1 VSPSKTLRKV
11 IALAPM
17 PPEKSAYALARY
29 SRSPDSIEESLRW
42 VHEHSSERFWEQFYF
57 AYGHGSIADLGHV
70 TICFE
75 NITELAAIHIED
87 ESLWD
92 GQAKSSRYQDFSKT
106 GVFIPEEI
114 KGSTHEKAFS
124 RIVQRLTGAYLSFY
138 EPVNSYVLGATPR
151 PESMQ
156 VNAYER
162 TMKART
168 LDVTRY
174 FLPLAS
180 YTNVGQVVSI
190 RTLEK
195 QISRLLS
202 SNIPELVAIAE
213 ELISA
218 CKSSPMSIWGQ
229 LEGVEHLTAEPL
241 APTLARYAK
250 KQPYCRDTMI
260 ELAQVSGERLH
271 FETIEKVDPV
281 DLIEAHHPI
290 DELVT
295 TLLYRV
301 SHYPYRQIL
310 GVVASW
316 SEKDKNEIIELS
328 LRRRG
333 PYDELLREFHSGYV
347 FVFDILMDIGGW
359 RDLHRHRRCQ
369 QITQELTTVHGYE
382 LSKEFTEAGL
392 EVEAKQLF
400 DTVLREINDLQGI
413 SETAKAYLLP
423 FASRMRCLF
432 KMDFAEAEYISRL
445 RTGVKGHASY
455 RRIAWMMKE
464 QLTKRYPLLGEKIKA
479 THPDVEDTLTR

>member
-1 VSPSKTLRKV
+1 MSTLRKV

-87 ESLWD
+87 EPLWD
-92 GQAKSSRYQDFSKT
+92 GQAKSSRYQNFTKT
-106 GVFIPEEI
+106 GVFIPPEI
-114 KGSTHEKAFS
+114 KNSSAETSFL
-124 RIVQRLTGAYLSFY
+124 RIAGQLTLAYDSFY
-138 EPVNSYVLGATPR
+138 EVVNAYLLQCTPR

-156 VNAYER
+156 VSSYDR
-162 TMKART
+162 TMQART

-202 SNIPELVAIAE
+202 SHIPELVAIGE
-213 ELISA
+213 ELVSA
-218 CKSSPMSIWGQ
+218 CRASPVNIWSE
-229 LEGVEHLTAEPL
+229 LEGGNHVSNEPL

-250 KQPYCRDTMI
+250 AQPYYQDTMAD
-260 ELAQVSGERLH
+260 LTQVVCERLR
-271 FETIEKVDPV
+271 FEKIEPADSVELFEP
-281 DLIEAHHPI
+281 HHPL
-290 DELVT
+290 DELVA

-301 SHYPYRQIL
+301 SQYSYRQIL
-310 GVVASW
+310 QAVESW
-316 SEKDKNEIIELS
+316 EEHTKNEIVEMS

-333 PYDELLREFHSGYV
+333 PHDELLREFHSGYA
-347 FVFDILMDIGGW
+347 FVFDILMDVGGW

-369 QITQELTTVHGYE
+369 QIPQGFTTAHGYE
-382 LSKEFTEAGL
+382 IPKEFEQAGL
-392 EVEAKQLF
+392 DTRVRKTFDGVLEAI
-400 DTVLREINDLQGI
+400 DGLQDV
-413 SETAKAYLLP
+413 SASVKSYLLP

-455 RRIAWMMKE
+455 RRIGWLMKE
-464 QLTKRYPLLGEKIKA
+464 RLAERYPFLGDQIRA
-479 THPDVEDTLTR
+479 THPNVEDTLTR

>member
-1 VSPSKTLRKV
+1 MNTSRKV

-87 ESLWD
+87 EPLWD
-92 GQAKSSRYQDFSKT
+92 GQAKSSRYQDFTKT
-106 GVFIPEEI
+106 GVFIPPEI
-114 KGSTHEKAFS
+114 KGSMTEAPFLS
-124 RIVQRLTGAYLSFY
+124 IAEQLTSAYASFY
-138 EPVNSYVLGATPR
+138 ESVNAYLLQCTPR

-156 VNAYER
+156 VATYER

-195 QISRLLS
+195 QISRLLAS
-202 SNIPELVAIAE
+202 HIPELVAIGK
-213 ELISA
+213 ELLSA
-218 CKSSPMSIWGQ
+218 CRSSPVNIWNELVG
-229 LEGVEHLTAEPL
+229 GNHVFNEPL
-241 APTLARYAK
+241 APTLARHAK
-250 KQPYCRDTMI
+250 ARPYYHETMVD
-260 ELAQVSGERLH
+260 LTQVVRERLRFKH
-271 FETIEKVDPV
+271 IEPADSVELFEP
-281 DLIEAHHPI
+281 HHPL
-290 DELVT
+290 DELVV

-301 SHYPYRQIL
+301 SQYSYRQIL
-310 GVVASW
+310 RTVESW
-316 SEKDKNEIIELS
+316 LEHEKNEIVELS

-333 PYDELLREFHSGYV
+333 PYDELLREFHSGYA
-347 FVFDILMDIGGW
+347 FVFDILMDVGGW

-369 QITQELTTVHGYE
+369 QIPQEFTTVHGYE
-382 LSKEFTEAGL
+382 VPKEFEQAGL
-392 EVEAKQLF
+392 
-400 DTVLREINDLQGI
+400 DTPVREIFNAVLKDIDELQGA
-413 SETAKAYLLP
+413 SVTVKSYLLP
-423 FASRMRCLF
+423 FATRMRCLF

-455 RRIAWMMKE
+455 RRIGWLMKE
-464 QLTKRYPLLGEKIKA
+464 RLAERYPFLGDQIRA
-479 THPDVEDTLTR
+479 THPNVEDTLTR

>member
-1 VSPSKTLRKV
+1 
-11 IALAPM
+11 M

-29 SRSPDSIEESLRW
+29 SRSPDSIEQSLRW

-75 NITELAAIHIED
+75 NVTELAAIHIED
-87 ESLWD
+87 EPLWD
-92 GQAKSSRYQDFSKT
+92 GQAKSSRYQEFSKT
-106 GVFIPEEI
+106 GVFIPSEI
-114 KGSTHEKAFS
+114 KGTASEASFL
-124 RIVQRLTGAYLSFY
+124 RIAERLTAAYTSFAEPINAYLLQST
-138 EPVNSYVLGATPR
+138 SR
-151 PESMQ
+151 PESMHAA
-156 VNAYER
+156 AYNR

-202 SNIPELVAIAE
+202 SHIPECVAMGE
-213 ELISA
+213 ELVVA
-218 CKSSPMSIWGQ
+218 CRSSPMNIWNELG
-229 LEGVEHLTAEPL
+229 GRDHGSNEPL

-250 KQPYCRDTMI
+250 EQPYRRSTMV
-260 ELAQVSGERLH
+260 ELAQVAREHLR
-271 FETIEKVDPV
+271 FEE
-281 DLIEAHHPI
+281 IEAADAVELHDSHHPV

-301 SHYPYRQIL
+301 SHYSYRQIL
-310 GVVASW
+310 RAVESW
-316 SEKDKNEIIELS
+316 PEQVKNEIIELS
-328 LRRRG
+328 VRRRG
-333 PYDELLREFHSGYV
+333 PYDELLREFHSGYA

-369 QITQELTTVHGYE
+369 QIPQEFTTAHGYE
-382 LSKEFTEAGL
+382 LPREFEQAGL
-392 EVEAKQLF
+392 RARV
-400 DTVLREINDLQGI
+400 REIFDDVLCEVDALHDLP
-413 SETAKAYLLP
+413 ETTRAYLLP
-423 FASRMRCLF
+423 FAGRIRCLF

-445 RTGVKGHASY
+445 RTGVKGHVSY
-455 RRIAWMMKE
+455 RRIGWLMKE
-464 QLTKRYPLLGEKIKA
+464 CLAERYPFLGDQITA
-479 THPDVEDTLTR
+479 THPDVEDILTR

>member
-1 VSPSKTLRKV
+1 VDISRKV

-29 SRSPDSIEESLRW
+29 SRSPDSIEQSLRW

-87 ESLWD
+87 EPLWD

-106 GVFIPEEI
+106 GVFIPPEI
-114 KGSTHEKAFS
+114 KESEFAASFV
-124 RIVQRLTGAYLSFY
+124 RIADRLTAAYTSFF
-138 EPVNSYVLGATPR
+138 EPINAHLLESTPR
-151 PESMQ
+151 PESMA
-156 VNAYER
+156 VAAYDR

-195 QISRLLS
+195 QISRFLS
-202 SNIPELVAIAE
+202 SHIPELVAIGE
-213 ELISA
+213 ELVSA
-218 CKSSPMSIWGQ
+218 CRSSPVNIWNE
-229 LEGVEHLTAEPL
+229 LEGGNHVSNEPL
-241 APTLARYAK
+241 APTLARHAK
-250 KQPYCRDTMI
+250 VQYYYRETMADLTQVARERVRFEQI
-260 ELAQVSGERLH
+260 EPADSVELS
-271 FETIEKVDPV
+271 DP
-281 DLIEAHHPI
+281 HHPL

-295 TLLYRV
+295 TLMYRV
-301 SHYPYRQIL
+301 SHYSYRQIL
-310 GVVASW
+310 RAVESW
-316 SEKDKNEIIELS
+316 PERTKNEVVELS

-333 PYDELLREFHSGYV
+333 PYDELLREFHSGYA
-347 FVFDILMDIGGW
+347 FVFDILMDVGGW

-369 QITQELTTVHGYE
+369 QIPQEFTTIHGYE
-382 LSKEFTEAGL
+382 LPQEFGQAGL
-392 EVEAKQLF
+392 DTQVRETFDAVLKEINGF
-400 DTVLREINDLQGI
+400 HDVTDTV
-413 SETAKAYLLP
+413 KAYLLP
-423 FASRMRCLF
+423 FAGRMRCLF

-455 RRIAWMMKE
+455 RRIGWLMKE
-464 QLTKRYPLLGEKIKA
+464 RLAERHPFLGNLIEA